1 MAIQLPLDIT
11 LRDSATFENFIA
23 SRNEQIIDALQKF
36 ARAQGEAFVYLAG
49 KPGTGRTHLLQA
61 VCHGSGEHGLCAA
74 YLPLEQHQHYA
85 PEMLEGWE
93 NFQIICL
100 DDIDAVA
107 GKMDWEQALFHLF
120 NRVRESGGHL
130 VVTAAMMPSQLP
142 CVLPDLQ
149 SRLGWGLALNVTE
162 LQDDDKIVALQKR
175 AAERGLELPQDVA
188 NYLLRRCPRD
198 MATLLAML
206 RELDTQ
212 SLAAQRRLTIP
223 FVRELLPT
231 E

>member
-11 LRDSATFENFIA
+11 LRDNATFENFIA
-23 SRNEQIIDALQKF
+23 NQNEQLIDVLQKF
-36 ARAQGEAFVYLAG
+36 ACAQGEAFVYLAG
-49 KPGTGRTHLLQA
+49 KHGTGRTHLLQA
-61 VCHGSGEHGLCAA
+61 VCHTASEHALSAA
-74 YLPLEQHQHYA
+74 YLPLQQSQHYA
-85 PEMLEGWE
+85 AEMLEGWE
-93 NFQIICL
+93 SFQIICI

-107 GKMDWEQALFHLF
+107 GQMNWEQALFHLF
-120 NRVRESGGHL
+120 NRVRENNGHL
-130 VVTAAMMPSQLP
+130 LITAAMMPSQLP

-149 SRLGWGLALNVTE
+149 SRLGWGLALTVNE
-162 LQDDDKIVALQKR
+162 LRDDDKILALQQR
-175 AAERGLELPQDVA
+175 AAERGLELPTEVA

-198 MATLLAML
+198 MATLLALL

-223 FVRELLPT
+223 FVRGLLPT